1 MALFIVSYG
10 MDPADIYGGS
20 TWVIWVEYSSILGVV
35 LEYFGCGTRVF
46 RAWYSSISGLV
57 LHSLVRL
64 RLVLWP

>member
-10 MDPADIYGGS
+10 MDPADIYGCS
-20 TWVIWVEYSSILGVV
+20 TWVIWVWYSSISGVV